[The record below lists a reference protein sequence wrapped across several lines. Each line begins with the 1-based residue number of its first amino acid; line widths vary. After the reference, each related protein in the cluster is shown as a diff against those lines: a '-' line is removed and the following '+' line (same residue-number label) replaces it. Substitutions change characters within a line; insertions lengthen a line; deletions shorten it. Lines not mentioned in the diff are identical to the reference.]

1 MTFGRDERDVPEG
14 RRRRPRW
21 LTFFTV
27 LMLLVGGRMFFSS
40 ATDLNR
46 LISGKPEILNLDGG
60 LDAQQ
65 EALLRG
71 QIVLA
76 NALSRYRPAVLSVH
90 AMARLGL
97 GLIYLFAVAAVFSG
111 DARGRRAALLAAW
124 AGIAV
129 CVGNAMFVLMVVR
142 RMLPWL
148 LPTLG
153 EAFAQDATR
162 AGRALPTA
170 EVVVEQAQLFLVDVP
185 LVVTGMG
192 IAFSLLLLLY
202 FRGRRMRLFYNQPR
216 QANHG

>member
-1 MTFGRDERDVPEG
+1 MTFGRDEREAPEG

-21 LTFFTV
+21 LTFLTV
-27 LMLLVGGRMFFSS
+27 LMLLAGGRLFFSS
-40 ATDLNR
+40 VTDLHR
-46 LISGKPEILNLDGG
+46 LFSGKPEILSLDLR
-60 LDAQQ
+60 LDPQQ

-76 NALSRYRPAVLSVH
+76 NALSRYRPGVLAVH
-90 AMARLGL
+90 AVARLGL

-111 DARGRRAALLAAW
+111 DARGRRAGLLATW

-129 CVGNAMFVLMVVR
+129 CLGNAVFVLLVVR
-142 RMLPWL
+142 QMLPWL
-148 LPTLG
+148 MPTLG
-153 EAFAQDATR
+153 EAFAQDAAR

-170 EVVVEQAQLFLVDVP
+170 EAVTEQAQLFLVDVP

-192 IAFSLLLLLY
+192 MVFSLLLFAY

-216 QANHG
+216 QADHG

>member
-21 LTFFTV
+21 LTFLTL
-27 LMLLVGGRMFFSS
+27 LMLLLGGRMFFSS
-40 ATDLNR
+40 VTDLHR
-46 LISGKPEILNLDGG
+46 LASGKPEVLNLDGG

-76 NALSRYRPAVLSVH
+76 NALSRHRPAVLSVH
-90 AMARLGL
+90 AVSRLGL

-111 DARGRRAALLAAW
+111 DTRGRRASLLAAW

-129 CVGNAMFVLMVVR
+129 CLGNAVFVLWVVR
-142 RMLPWL
+142 QMLPWL
-148 LPTLG
+148 LPTLA
-153 EAFAQDATR
+153 EAFAQDAAR
-162 AGRALPTA
+162 AGRPLPSA
-170 EVVVEQAQLFLVDVP
+170 EAASELARLFLVDVP

-192 IAFSLLLLLY
+192 MVFSLLLLAY

-216 QANHG
+216 QADHG

>member
-21 LTFFTV
+21 LTFLTV

-40 ATDLNR
+40 VTDLHR
-46 LISGKPEILNLDGG
+46 LTSGKPDVLSLDGG
-60 LDAQQ
+60 LDPQQ

-71 QIVLA
+71 QIVLG
-76 NALSRYRPAVLSVH
+76 NALSRHRPASLSVH
-90 AMARLGL
+90 AVARLGL

-111 DARGRRAALLAAW
+111 DGRSRLAALLAAW
-124 AGIAV
+124 TGIAV
-129 CVGNAMFVLMVVR
+129 CVGHVVFLLLVVR

-153 EAFAQDATR
+153 EAFAQDAAR
-162 AGRALPTA
+162 AGRVAPA
-170 EVVVEQAQLFLVDVP
+170 ADAVAEQARLFLVDVP
-185 LVVTGMG
+185 LVVTGLGM
-192 IAFSLLLLLY
+192 AFSLLLLLY

-216 QANHG
+216 QADHG

>member
-14 RRRRPRW
+14 RRPRPRW

-40 ATDLNR
+40 VTDLHR
-46 LISGKPEILNLDGG
+46 LTSGKPDVLSLDGG
-60 LDAQQ
+60 LDPQQ

-76 NALSRYRPAVLSVH
+76 NALARYQPAVFSVH
-90 AMARLGL
+90 SVARLGL

-111 DARGRRAALLAAW
+111 DGRGRRTGLLAAW
-124 AGIAV
+124 AGLVV
-129 CVGNAMFVLMVVR
+129 CAGNALFVLVIVR
-142 RMLPWL
+142 RMVPWL

-153 EAFAQDATR
+153 EAFAQDAAR
-162 AGRALPTA
+162 GGRAAPMA
-170 EVVVEQAQLFLVDVP
+170 DMVGQQAQLFLVDVP
-185 LVVTGMG
+185 LVITGMG
-192 IAFSLLLLLY
+192 VVFSLLLLFY

-216 QANHG
+216 QADHG

>member
-1 MTFGRDERDVPEG
+1 MTFGRDERDAPGV

-21 LTFFTV
+21 LTFLTV
-27 LMLLVGGRMFFSS
+27 LMLLLGGRMFFSS
-40 ATDLNR
+40 ATDLHR
-46 LISGKPEILNLDGG
+46 LTSGKPEVLSLDGG
-60 LDAQQ
+60 LDPQQ

-111 DARGRRAALLAAW
+111 DARGRRASLLAAW
-124 AGIAV
+124 AGMAV
-129 CVGNAMFVLMVVR
+129 CLGNGVFVLLVVR

-148 LPTLG
+148 LPTLA

-170 EVVVEQAQLFLVDVP
+170 EAVAAQGRLFLVDVP
-185 LVVTGMG
+185 LVVTGIG
-192 IAFSLLLLLY
+192 IVFSLLLLAY
-202 FRGRRMRLFYNQPR
+202 FRGRQMRLFYNQPR
-216 QANHG
+216 QADHG

>member
-1 MTFGRDERDVPEG
+1 MTFGRDEREAPEG

-21 LTFFTV
+21 LTLFTV

-40 ATDLNR
+40 VTDLHR
-46 LISGKPEILNLDGG
+46 LIGGKPEILSLDGRF
-60 LDAQQ
+60 DPQQ

-76 NALSRYRPAVLSVH
+76 NALSQYQPAVLSVH
-90 AMARLGL
+90 AVARLGL

-129 CVGNAMFVLMVVR
+129 CLGNALFVLLVVR

-153 EAFAQDATR
+153 EAFAQDAAR

-170 EVVVEQAQLFLVDVP
+170 EAIAEQAQLFLVGVP

-192 IAFSLLLLLY
+192 TVFSLLLLLY

-216 QANHG
+216 QADHG